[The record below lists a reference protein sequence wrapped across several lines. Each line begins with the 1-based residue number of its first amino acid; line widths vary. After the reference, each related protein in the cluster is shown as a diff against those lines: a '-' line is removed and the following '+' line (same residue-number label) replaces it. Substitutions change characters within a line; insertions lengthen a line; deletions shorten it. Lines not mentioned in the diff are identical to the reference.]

1 MGVLVGIGVYFSR
14 KNNSAEDFFVAGKRV
29 VWWAAGLSIFSTML
43 SAITYLS
50 IPAKAYATNW
60 TWFIFNMTIPIMAPV
75 IIYCFLPFYRRLGLS
90 LIHI

>member
-1 MGVLVGIGVYFSR
+1 MVAYMGVLVGIGVYFSR

-50 IPAKAYATNW
+50 IPAKRTPQ
-60 TWFIFNMTIPIMAPV
+60 IGP
-75 IIYCFLPFYRRLGLS
+75 GLY
-90 LIHI
+90 LT